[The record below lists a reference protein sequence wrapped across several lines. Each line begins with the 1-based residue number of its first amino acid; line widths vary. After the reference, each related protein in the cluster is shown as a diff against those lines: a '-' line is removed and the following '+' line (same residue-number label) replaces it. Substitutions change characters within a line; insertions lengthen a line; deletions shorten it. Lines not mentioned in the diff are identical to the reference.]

1 MHHFTSKAI
10 QKARRQT
17 EHPTLIRPEELH
29 GNHGETS
36 STTCPFAPITI
47 HKPICLGAKT
57 SRSNPIIPTAANFS
71 PSSRETQ
78 TIPSRPYRRIPIP
91 PRHAKAIPSRL
102 PPPYHSSTAAKKKKK
117 QPNQPQLLLAAPPAA
132 TTSPEFP
139 KPAHDNP
146 PPAQISSSLH
156 HWG

>member
-117 QPNQPQLLLAAPPAA
+117 TTQSTTAAPSS
-132 TTSPEFP
+132 TTGGDHLPRIPE
-139 KPAHDNP
+139 ART
-146 PPAQISSSLH
+146 
-156 HWG
+156 